1 MKRNFN
7 SLLLPV
13 LLLLLLQQR
22 IVAIDSPSYII
33 DNPWTVM
40 STNFDNASVM
50 VDFEQMKH
58 SLLSSPHIDE
68 RVGSSTYLKMPS
80 VNGDLVTYRFF
91 ETTVMAPALSS
102 RFPTIKSYMGFGIKN
117 PSHRA
122 SIIINNN
129 ILIGM
134 TISGTGDSFFES
146 FNLNADNNIIQ
157 VSRESIEDIE
167 MTCNIKET
175 VSQSERD
182 VTDFPDCIGTDE
194 PCNPVGIE
202 LVTYRFA
209 SILTEDV
216 TNNRADGTV
225 EGGLTWLVAMINQ
238 ANQITI
244 RDFSFH
250 LQIVENNDVIIFT
263 TDNPAPDE
271 FKQDCGDAWSTIGC
285 ELEQVESVLDSYIGP
300 GGWDAE
306 DAVRVWDYG
315 ALFDEG
321 YPGGLA
327 YVPGATSA
335 NLPEFYI
342 FIHETGHNFGSP
354 HNAVTENGIRSSIGG
369 SIMHWSLFNTGAM
382 FSTHTTEQVMNY
394 RSTLGPY
401 GNSHYIGGYQTEQ
414 TNNTIPDLV
423 LPEGGFIIPKGT
435 PFELEGYSSPMYD
448 EYTFNWE
455 SNESSDIQYW
465 TDANEPELPYFPDS
479 QQGSLFTP
487 VEPSQDGYRRTFPDM
502 NSILDNEYE
511 TAVPSPYTGDMLTV
525 EKLPFGSR
533 EMNMRLV
540 VRTNDP
546 YAGSLNHKNLT
557 FFVAGTA
564 GPFRITSQQD
574 STVWQVGQEETVV
587 WDVADTDNPD
597 SVNCQLVDIFLSIDG
612 DDNFNFIIA
621 EDVPNT
627 GTYTFNVPPMIPT
640 NSARLMVRAAD
651 NIFFDINNGIITIQ
665 NNNIPALQL
674 SDEFIALSVSNDTTT
689 TFAFSVINNGE
700 EGSVLNYQS
709 YAGSDFQF
717 NIDFSDENLPEG
729 WSSVTNADCE
739 NPGWFIS
746 EDASSTYF
754 PIVAGNGH
762 YITTNDDVCN
772 SDGSNDKLFTGPL
785 ALPEGEITLFFSR
798 FFTAGYGQTFHVLIS
813 LDNWET
819 STELLNLGYWEGNAE
834 QWVEETINLNN
845 YAGEVVD
852 IAFHSNDNGNW
863 ASGAALDDIRLGI
876 VPAWIS
882 SNSSGYVYHLESSS
896 IDIEIDA
903 NDMIPG
909 LYESKVVVKSLT
921 TDHQDTVDVELTVED
936 AMVSLDIERIP
947 ADYHLAQNYPNP
959 FNPTTKISY
968 GIPNPTLVNIKIY
981 DIMGREII
989 VLSNSHQKAGYHSL
1003 SWDGTNKLGNIVSG
1017 GIYVY
1022 VIQAGSFRQSK
1033 KMVLLK

>member
-1 MKRNFN
+1 MRNFFKT
-7 SLLLPV
+7 LFLPV
-13 LLLLLLQQR
+13 LLFLVQQQA
-22 IVAIDSPSYII
+22 IAIDRSSYLA
-33 DNPWTVM
+33 DNPWTIM
-40 STNFDNASVM
+40 NTNFDGAAVA
-50 VDFEQMKH
+50 VDLEQMKH
-58 SLLSSPHIDE
+58 LLSDVPRIDE
-68 RVGSSTYLKMPS
+68 RAGSSTYLKMPL
-80 VNGDLVTYRFF
+80 VNGELVTYRFF
-91 ETTVMAPALSS
+91 ETTVMAPALSN
-102 RFPTIKSYMGFGIKN
+102 RFPTIKSYMGFGIEN

-129 ILIGM
+129 TLIGM
-134 TISGTGDSFFES
+134 TISAAGESFFES
-146 FNLNADNNIIQ
+146 FNLNDDNNIVQ
-157 VSRESIEDIE
+157 VSRELIEDIE
-167 MTCNIKET
+167 MICNIKET
-175 VSQSERD
+175 VSHADRD
-182 VTDFPDCIGTDE
+182 ATDFPDCMGTDD

-263 TDNPAPDE
+263 TENPAPDE

-285 ELEQVESVLDSYIGP
+285 ELEQVEPVLDSYIGP

-382 FSTHTTEQVMNY
+382 FSTHTTEWVMNY

-423 LPEGGFIIPKGT
+423 IPEGGFVIPKET

-465 TDANEPELPYFPDS
+465 TDSNEPELPYFPDS
-479 QQGSLFTP
+479 EQGSLFTP
-487 VEPSQDGYRRTFPDM
+487 VDPSQDGYKRTFPEM
-502 NSILDNEYE
+502 NSLLDNEYE

-546 YAGSLNHKNLT
+546 YAGSLNHKSLT

-564 GPFRITSQQD
+564 GPFRITSQAD
-574 STVWQVGQEETVV
+574 STVWQVGEEETVV
-587 WDVADTDNPD
+587 WDVAGTDNPD
-597 SVNCQLVDIFLSIDG
+597 SVNCQLVDILLSVDG
-612 DDNFNFIIA
+612 DDNFNVTVA
-621 EDVPNT
+621 ESIPNS
-627 GTYTFNVPPMIPT
+627 GTYTFNVPPTIPT
-640 NSARLMVRAAD
+640 NTARLMVRAAD
-651 NIFFDINNGIITIQ
+651 NVFFDINNGIITIQ
-665 NNNIPALQL
+665 NNNIPALEL
-674 SDEFIALSVSNDTTT
+674 SDELIALSVSNDTTT
-689 TFAFSVINNGE
+689 TVSFGVINNGE
-700 EGSVLNYQS
+700 EGSVLNYQT
-709 YAGSDFQF
+709 YPGSDFQF
-717 NIDFSDENLPEG
+717 NIDFSDGNLPEG
-729 WSSVTNADCE
+729 WGSVTNAECE

-754 PIVAGNGH
+754 PIVAGNGY

-772 SDGSNDKLFTGPL
+772 SDGSNDKLYTGPL
-785 ALPEGEITLFFSR
+785 DLPEAEITLLFSR
-798 FFTAGYGQTFHVLIS
+798 FFTAGFGQTFHVLIS
-813 LDNWET
+813 TDNWET
-819 STELLNLGYWEGNAE
+819 STELLNLGYWEGNTE
-834 QWVEETINLNN
+834 EWVQETINLNN

-863 ASGAALDDIRLGI
+863 ASGTALDDIRLGI
-876 VPAWIS
+876 VPSWIS
-882 SNSSGYVYHLESSS
+882 SNSSGYVHYMESSS

-903 NDMIPG
+903 VGMAPG
-909 LYESKVVVKSLT
+909 GYESKVVVKSLT
-921 TDHQDTVDVELTVED
+921 TEHRDTVGVQLTVED
-936 AMVSLDIERIP
+936 ASVAIDEDIIP
-947 ADYHLAQNYPNP
+947 INFYLAQNYPNP

-968 GIPNPTLVNIKIY
+968 GIPHSSLVDIKIY
-981 DIMGREII
+981 DIMGREICVI
-989 VLSNSHQKAGYHSL
+989 FNAQQEAGYHNL
-1003 SWDGTNKLGNIVSG
+1003 SWNGTNDLGAVVSA
-1017 GIYVY
+1017 GIYFY
-1022 VIQAGSFRQSK
+1022 VIQAGDFRQSR
-1033 KMVLLK
+1033 KMILLK